1 MKKNLLLVLFLM
13 SIFTLSAQNTGS
25 ITGQLVDEA
34 NDNPIIGAVIE
45 VYDVAKP
52 DAKKYLTSA
61 GEGSFKITSLAK
73 GTYKVTFSFMGYE
86 NLVKEVEVG
95 GSATNLGI
103 LKMKEAAQ
111 AIDEVKIEV
120 PSMRTS
126 QKGDTVVYN
135 AAAFKVSAD
144 ADASGLLSKMPG
156 ITVTDGQ
163 VEAQGET
170 VQRILVDGREFF
182 TGDVS
187 SAITNLPAEVVDRIE
202 VFNKLSDQAEFTGF
216 DDGNS
221 YMALNIIT
229 KEDKRTGKFG
239 RLYAGYGIEDKYIVG
254 GSVNFFKTTGGRLTV
269 MALFNNINQRDFTAT
284 DILGLS
290 GSSGIGSGGGRMRRG
305 GGMGGGF
312 FGGGIS
318 TINAMALNYDN
329 EWWDGKLELSANYSY
344 DNDRNEIIS
353 ASDGMTYAG
362 GLSRV
367 YTDDKSER
375 EFTNRGHRF
384 NARIEYTINDRNV
397 LMMRPSVSFQNN
409 WGMGTSLS
417 NTQNSDDGG
426 KTIYDVKRQ
435 TNTSDMDRD
444 GFSVS
449 NSLIYRLK
457 LNDKGRNIVFN
468 LNGNVNN
475 NNSFS
480 LSDQQIFYAAAHG
493 GSYGAVADSLLKQ
506 NIKDGSKSYFLFGG
520 ISYSEPL
527 SQKSQL
533 SLDYDVSYNYSDSDR
548 KSYLYDYIVQDFGE
562 EFDPVLSNVYN
573 SGYLTQSIGPS
584 FRMHTQKTNFTVSMM
599 YENSSLKNT
608 QDYPVLDQ
616 PKINKSFNTFSYS
629 GMLRINANSSNMFRI
644 RFNSRVNTPSAWDLR
659 NMTDLTNTSNV
670 RAGNPN
676 LKPANSHSVSGM
688 WVKSNAAK
696 GRTFQIN
703 VNYSMTRN
711 SMADSLI
718 INEPGFILPN
728 TNGTELG
735 VGNQFVKQINMN
747 GDWNTRVNV
756 SYGFPVKFLSSN
768 LNFDLGAM
776 FNQSPSMINGT
787 KTYVKGQY
795 YDGGVT
801 LGSNISENFDFT
813 LSYRGG
819 YNVSK
824 STYTVGRNQDNEYWN
839 HYASANM
846 KWVAWA
852 GITLAVN
859 GNYSQ
864 YKSLTNS
871 ANNQEY
877 TIVNVAIGKKMFK
890 NLGEL
895 SFGVNDLFDQNRSFS
910 HFDTS
915 TGYRNM
921 TNNVLS
927 RYYSIKFV
935 YNLRMFGGGVSAANI
950 DQLNSGGR
958 GGRGGRRGG
967 YGGGFGGP
975 GGPGGFRP
983 R

>member
-1 MKKNLLLVLFLM
+1 MKKRMFVIVMFLVSALGLA
-13 SIFTLSAQNTGS
+13 AQNSGS
-25 ITGQLVDEA
+25 ITGQLIDEA
-34 NDNPIIGAVIE
+34 DDNPIIGAVIE
-45 VYDVAKP
+45 IHNVADP
-52 DAKKYLTSA
+52 DAKKYYTSA
-61 GEGSFKITSLAK
+61 GEGRINITSLAR
-73 GTYKVTFSFMGYE
+73 GTYQMTISFMGYD
-86 NLVKEVEVG
+86 NLVQEVEVG
-95 GSATNLGI
+95 SGAVNVGV
-103 LKMKEAAQ
+103 LKMKEGAQ
-111 AIDEVKIEV
+111 AIEQVKIEV
-120 PSMRTS
+120 PAMRTS

-135 AAAFKVSAD
+135 AAAFKVASD
-144 ADASGLLSKMPG
+144 ADASGLLAKMPG
-156 ITVTDGQ
+156 ITVNDGA

-187 SAITNLPAEVVDRIE
+187 SAISNLPAEVVDRIE
-202 VFNKLSDQAEFTGF
+202 VFQKLSDQAEFTGF

-229 KEDKRTGKFG
+229 KEDRRSGKFG
-239 RLYAGYGIEDKYIVG
+239 RVYAGYGIEDKYLVG

-290 GSSGIGSGGGRMRRG
+290 GSSGISSGGGRMNRG
-305 GGMGGGF
+305 GGARGGF

-344 DNDRNEIIS
+344 DNDRNDIIS

-362 GLSRV
+362 DLARV
-367 YTDDKSER
+367 YTDDESNR
-375 EFTNRGHRF
+375 EFTNRGHRL
-384 NARIEYTINDRNV
+384 NARIEYNINDRNV
-397 LMMRPSVSFQNN
+397 IMMRPSVTFQKN
-409 WGMGTSLS
+409 WGVGSSLS

-426 KTIYDVKRQ
+426 ATIYDVKRQ
-435 TNTSDMDRD
+435 LNTSEMDRD
-444 GFSVS
+444 GYSVS

-457 LNDKGRNIVFN
+457 LNDKGRNMVFN
-468 LNGNVNN
+468 LNGNINN

-480 LSDQQIFYAAAHG
+480 LSDQQIFYAAQHG
-493 GSYGAVADSLLKQ
+493 GSYAQVADSLLRQ
-506 NIKDGSKSYFLFGG
+506 NIKDGSKSYFIFGG

-527 SQKSQL
+527 SSKAQL
-533 SLDYDVSYNYSDSDR
+533 SLDYDLSYNYSDSDR
-548 KSYLYDYIVQDFGE
+548 KSYLYDSILQDFGE
-562 EFDPVLSNVYN
+562 DFDPILSNVYN
-573 SGYLTQSIGPS
+573 SGYLTQSVGPS
-584 FRMHTQKTNFTVSMM
+584 FRMNTPKTNFTVSLM
-599 YENSSLKNT
+599 YENSALKSK
-608 QDYPVLDQ
+608 QDYPVLAQ
-616 PKINKSFNTFSYS
+616 PKVDRSFNTLTYS
-629 GMLRINANSSNMFRI
+629 GMLRINANSSNMFRV
-644 RFNSRVNTPSAWDLR
+644 RFNSRANTPSAWDLR
-659 NMTDLTNTSNV
+659 NLTDLTNTSNV
-670 RAGNPN
+670 RAGNPD
-676 LKPANSHSVSGM
+676 LKPAYSHSVSGM

-696 GRTFQIN
+696 GRTFQVN
-703 VNYSMTRN
+703 LNYSYTTN

-718 INEPGFILPN
+718 INQPGFILPN
-728 TNGTELG
+728 TDGTELG
-735 VGNQFVKQINMN
+735 VGNQFVKQINME

-768 LNFDLGAM
+768 LNLNLGAM
-776 FNQSPSMINGT
+776 FNQSPSMINGQ

-813 LSYRGG
+813 LSYRGS
-819 YNVSK
+819 YNISK
-824 STYTVGRNQDNEYWN
+824 STYTMARNQDNEYWN
-839 HYASANM
+839 HFVSGNM

-852 GITLAVN
+852 GFTLAVN

-871 ANNQEY
+871 NNNQEY
-877 TIVNVAIGKKMFK
+877 TIVNLAIGKKMFK

-895 SFGVNDLFDQNRSFS
+895 SFGVNDLFDQNRSFT

-935 YNLRMFGGGVSAANI
+935 YNIRIFGGMSAA
-950 DQLNSGGR
+950 DFDSLSGGGGGR
-958 GGRGGRRGG
+958 GRGGMG
-967 YGGGFGGP
+967 GGGFRGQGR
-975 GGPGGFRP
+975 F
-983 R
+983 